1 MANVRDFI
9 PNATAFMTLPIEERA
24 QVLLRY
30 IAAVLAHGR
39 AHRGN
44 LTMRDNLAPVA
55 EGVDVR
61 DLQIAVM
68 EAWVWLEREI
78 LILPTPDT
86 HGDGWVIMTKR
97 GRDLLESASPVEW
110 RASEVFRERSA
121 DLDPEL
127 VAETGA
133 AFRRADFTRA
143 VGNAFL
149 TVELRIRR
157 LARVTDER
165 VNPGDLMAREF
176 NDGGSLRIPGQPDSQ
191 AKAVRMLF
199 QGAMLRFRNPHLHG
213 SEPVSTAAEAVR
225 LIQFADLLLA
235 IAAEH
240 AAGANPTV

>member
-1 MANVRDFI
+1 MA
-9 PNATAFMTLPIEERA
+9 LPLEERA
-24 QVLLRY
+24 QVLLKY

-44 LTMRDNLAPVA
+44 LTMRDSLAPVA
-55 EGVDVR
+55 SGADVR

-78 LILPTPDT
+78 LILPTPDA

-97 GRDLLESASPVEW
+97 GRELLEHGSPIEW
-110 RASEVFRERSA
+110 KASETLREQSVSM
-121 DLDPEL
+121 DPEL
-127 VAETGA
+127 ASEIGA

-149 TVELRIRR
+149 TVELRVRR

-165 VNPGDLMAREF
+165 IDPGDLMAREF
-176 NDGGSLRIPGQPDSQ
+176 NDGGKLRIPTQHDSQ

-213 SEPVSTAAEAVR
+213 SEPVATAAEAVR
-225 LIQFADLLLA
+225 LIQFADLLLTL
-235 IAAEH
+235 AAEH
-240 AAGANPTV
+240 AASGSPRV